1 MSNGSLPN
9 YVTTSALS
17 NYSTISQTNNLISSS
32 IVSNQN
38 ILSINFLTFVNAS
51 DFSSNVYNYNNLFQA
66 VMVDVGAANS
76 GLGTFIQV
84 SSSNFTNGQS
94 FYAQTF
100 GSRTTY
106 YIDIR
111 DSGNLSIVF
120 NSLGAFSNIGCPC
133 NPNTTYKITYY
144 NPSSNCPWY
153 NSSSTSSCYMMQAL
167 TSNSVPLNSNISV
180 YAISTRNTSLT
191 AYLTVPS
198 LSFGSNF
205 YIKDFFKLNEYVT
218 DSIAM

>member
-1 MSNGSLPN
+1 MS
-9 YVTTSALS
+9 V
-17 NYSTISQTNNLISSS
+17 
-32 IVSNQN
+32 
-38 ILSINFLTFVNAS
+38 NFLSFVNAS
-51 DFSSNVYNYNNLFQA
+51 DFPSNAYNYNILFQA
-66 VMVDVGAANS
+66 LMADVGAANS
-76 GLGTFIQV
+76 GLGTFIQG
-84 SSSNFTNGQS
+84 SSSNSTNGQS
-94 FYAQTF
+94 VYVQTC
-100 GSRTTY
+100 GNPTTY

-120 NSLGAFSNIGCPC
+120 NSLCAFSNIGCPC

-167 TSNSVPLNSNISV
+167 TSNSIPLNSNISV

-191 AYLTVPS
+191 AYLTIPS

-205 YIKDFFKLNEYVT
+205 YIKDFSNVMSMSQIRLQCNNGNVFSTGNTTMNTNNQSVHICGAGNGTNGTLLQLN
-218 DSIAM
+218 